1 MKRIVI
7 DVLAPLLLG
16 GAIITSCA
24 LEECRPEARRLGGAH
39 DPVGIAQSQA
49 TCDRIWGGANPASTI
64 EFDVPDGYGVGT
76 RVFERV
82 SEEWWACYVTL
93 ETLRCEREGWCE

>member
-1 MKRIVI
+1 MKFLAAVLLTAAVHVGVHVFPYAQRI
-7 DVLAPLLLG
+7 
-16 GAIITSCA
+16 
-24 LEECRPEARRLGGAH
+24 GGAH
-39 DPVGIAQSQA
+39 DPVGIALSEA